1 MGILNFFAGYYA
13 GLFLLIPVILFIGVC
28 TASGG
33 KR

>member
-1 MGILNFFAGYYA
+1 MGILSFFAGYFV
-13 GLFLLIPVILFIGVC
+13 GLFLLIPVILFIGVY